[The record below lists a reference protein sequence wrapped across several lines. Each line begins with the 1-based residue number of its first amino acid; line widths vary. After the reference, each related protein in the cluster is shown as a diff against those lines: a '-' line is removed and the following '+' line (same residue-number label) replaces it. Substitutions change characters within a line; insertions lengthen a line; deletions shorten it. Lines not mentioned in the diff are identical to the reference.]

1 MSRTVTRLG
10 ISVLLWRGWFYEV
23 VYIKPRLVSA
33 SDRAMK
39 MKQSFV
45 TRDVSRM
52 FSIAMLA
59 LTWKKEKKK
68 KRLLRNLYVGSSD
81 VIVDVFQRD
90 GISISGRVSM
100 LCVYRIRILLL
111 RINDGLARCAKMPRK
126 NGTFAARL
134 LNNYPRTYLLR
145 FLISWRYVLLIASL
159 LRSTNLRTCAFI

>member
-1 MSRTVTRLG
+1 
-10 ISVLLWRGWFYEV
+10 
-23 VYIKPRLVSA
+23 
-33 SDRAMK
+33 
-39 MKQSFV
+39 
-45 TRDVSRM
+45 
-52 FSIAMLA
+52 MLA
-59 LTWKKEKKK
+59 LAWKKEKKK

-145 FLISWRYVLLIASL
+145 FLIS
-159 LRSTNLRTCAFI
+159 